1 VTGREQGGRGG
12 RRAGQRAATLRVA
25 PAEACPACQRP
36 REECL
41 CDRVERLSPRVTV
54 AILQHPR
61 EQYKLAGSARLAHLA
76 LGGSVLRVGFS
87 WPNLAAAVDPGSAGA
102 QPAEWA
108 VLYLKGKPTA
118 GRPFQLFDRRDRP
131 VAAPPRLRGL
141 VALDGNW
148 QQAKTLWWRNP
159 WLLKLHR
166 VALDPGHPSLR
177 PQVRAAGLST
187 IEAIAFALA
196 CLGEDTALVESLRRQ
211 YAELVVA
218 PWLARAAGDRAPRS
232 GDGPA

>member
-1 VTGREQGGRGG
+1 M
-12 RRAGQRAATLRVA
+12 A
-25 PAEACPACQRP
+25 PGDACPVCQRP
-36 REECL
+36 REGCF
-41 CDRVERLSPRVTV
+41 CDRVERLSPRTAV

-61 EQYKLAGSARLAHLA
+61 EQFKLAGSARLAHLA
-76 LGGSVLRVGFS
+76 LERSVLRVGFS
-87 WPNLAAAVDPGSAGA
+87 WPNLAAAVGGDA

-108 VLYLKGKPTA
+108 VLYLKGKPTG

-131 VAAPPRLRGL
+131 VTGRPPLRGL

-166 VALDPGHPSLR
+166 VALDPAHPSLR

-196 CLGEDTALVESLRRQ
+196 CLGEDEALVESLRRQ

-218 PWLARAAGDRAPRS
+218 PWQARAATERS
-232 GDGPA
+232 SRGGDGST

>member
-1 VTGREQGGRGG
+1 
-12 RRAGQRAATLRVA
+12 
-25 PAEACPACQRP
+25 
-36 REECL
+36 
-41 CDRVERLSPRVTV
+41 V

-61 EQYKLAGSARLAHLA
+61 EPYKLAGSARLAHLA
-76 LGGSVLRVGFS
+76 LEGSVLRVGFS
-87 WPNLAAAVDPGSAGA
+87 WPNLAAATGLEGA

-108 VLYLKGKPTA
+108 VLYLKGKPSG
-118 GRPFQLFDRRDRP
+118 GRPFELFDRRDRP
-131 VAAPPRLRGL
+131 VAAPPPLRGL

-148 QQAKTLWWRNP
+148 QQAKALWWRNP
-159 WLLKLHR
+159 WLLKLYR

-196 CLGEDTALVESLRRQ
+196 CLGEDAALVESLRRQ
-211 YAELVVA
+211 YAELVVG
-218 PWLARAAGDRAPRS
+218 PWQARAARGAPPRG